1 MQTPDEDLRNSNDA
15 VTDDSV
21 QMDRY
26 PGEFSAAQKAYTQFL
41 HGVTVQSNAEVL
53 QLEEARRNARQQ
65 EELFH
70 MRQMAQATQNLI
82 LNVAALNA
90 VTNDQISLSDLVQS
104 MGQQQTGS
112 QVSLNDLIAAIGQQM
127 SKSASNT
134 PPQTGTSSGT
144 SGA

>member
-134 PPQTGTSSGT
+134 PPQTGTS
-144 SGA
+144 GA